1 MRFEQ
6 ASTTETQVPRFLCNT
21 HYNEGDKKR
30 AVGITEL
37 GSWASTGDMCSVNT
51 GGAM

>member
-6 ASTTETQVPRFLCNT
+6 ASTTETQTPRFTYNT
-21 HYNEGDKKR
+21 HHNVGDKR